1 MRLSIPHD
9 WQVPKTF
16 RKRLGDSVGRQR
28 AMLAEGHLLLILH
41 EPPVAGLAERTGRLF
56 WRDPEGSWRSKP
68 FGDNPQALMRHV
80 SEFGDRVEQLEKEW
94 QSAASAADYYR
105 LVQTVAP
112 LHRTVRHLYV
122 VLQEARELIPDDR
135 DLINV
140 RDHVGE
146 IERALELLHGDARNG
161 LDYTVAHQAEKQ
173 SQRSYEMAVAAHRLN
188 LLAATFF
195 PLATLSSVYAAVFGM
210 MLAHERE
217 HGLHGIHTPQLFW
230 CLIWRQYR
238 DHFHIPDSQSRPD
251 DSHWTGAEIKSC
263 CRLAALLD
271 VPLTQAAHHV
281 VPVAV
286 TASEAVDKL
295 RSWAS
300 GRCLSASAPGIF
312 RKDGEPLP
320 KAARRMQR
328 PSNN

>member
-230 CLIWRQYR
+230 CLM
-238 DHFHIPDSQSRPD
+238 SVGLVS
-251 DSHWTGAEIKSC
+251 G
-263 CRLAALLD
+263 LLLGWYIARKR
-271 VPLTQAAHHV
+271 VP
-281 VPVAV
+281 
-286 TASEAVDKL
+286 S
-295 RSWAS
+295 
-300 GRCLSASAPGIF
+300 
-312 RKDGEPLP
+312 
-320 KAARRMQR
+320 
-328 PSNN
+328 